1 MERGAAVSANDRAGT
16 PESFF
21 ELLHTQRACR
31 SFSDAAVGDTEIERI
46 LTAATF
52 APSTENRQPWV
63 FVVVR
68 DAQRRA
74 AYGDLIKELWEQ
86 GAREYTRGSVSPA
99 LFRDVDAGLGE
110 GGIAAAPVL
119 IVVGGD
125 TQRSHPSQIKQSVFP
140 AIQNLLLAAHALGLG
155 TCLTTI
161 TSVRADEVRRLADL
175 PAHIEP
181 VALIPVGVPARPL
194 GPPRREAI
202 ATKTHAEQYGSEW
215 PAE

>member
-1 MERGAAVSANDRAGT
+1 MSADNRVTAHERL
-16 PESFF
+16 F
-21 ELLHTQRACR
+21 ELFHTQRACR
-31 SFSDAAVGDTEIERI
+31 SFADAPVDDADIERI

-52 APSTENRQPWV
+52 APSAENRQPWV

-86 GAREYTRGSVSPA
+86 GAREYTRVSVSAA

-125 TQRSHPSQIKQSVFP
+125 TQRSHSSQIEQSVLP

-161 TSVRADEVRRLADL
+161 ASLRAEEVRQLAGL
-175 PAHIEP
+175 PTHIEP

-194 GPPRREAI
+194 GRPRREPL
-202 ATKTHAEQYGSEW
+202 ATKTHSEHYGAGW
-215 PAE
+215 PAQ